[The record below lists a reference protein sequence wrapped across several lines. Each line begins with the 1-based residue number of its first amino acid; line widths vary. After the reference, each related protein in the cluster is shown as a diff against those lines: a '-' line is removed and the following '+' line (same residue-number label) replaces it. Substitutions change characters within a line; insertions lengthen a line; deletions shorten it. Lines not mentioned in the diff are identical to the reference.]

1 MNLYDDGDVDVGTAS
16 EDADSVSFS
25 TPSVN
30 LEESAETSTS
40 ATANRRTEF
49 FNLSPK

>member
-1 MNLYDDGDVDVGTAS
+1 MNLYDDGDVDVGAAS
-16 EDADSVSFS
+16 EDADSMSFS
-25 TPSVN
+25 TTSVN
-30 LEESAETSTS
+30 FEESAEILIS